1 MIRKLYYYQF
11 MKALLRLTV
20 FTLATFLVVGTV
32 LAVVIKETPRARSSN
47 GDIILTWTTVDETGV
62 QRFEVLRASWGGTA
76 WSDFVVVGTI
86 DQLKGNNS
94 SYEFV
99 DKSVFKTTAGIYG
112 YRVRII
118 NGQTPAPETDIV
130 TVSHVSSAAR
140 RTWGSIKAMFR

>member
-1 MIRKLYYYQF
+1 
-11 MKALLRLTV
+11 MKTILRLT
-20 FTLATFLVVGTV
+20 LVVLAVPLLIGTM
-32 LAVVIKETPRARSSN
+32 LAVVIKETPKARSSN

-62 QRFEVLRASWGGTA
+62 QRFDVLRASWGGSG
-76 WSDFVVVGTI
+76 WSDFVVVGTV

-94 SYEFV
+94 TYEFI

-112 YRVRII
+112 YRIRII

-130 TVSHVSSAAR
+130 TVSHTSSAAK

>member
-1 MIRKLYYYQF
+1 
-11 MKALLRLTV
+11 MKALLRLIT
-20 FTLATFLVVGTV
+20 FTLATFLLVGTL

-62 QRFEVLRASWGGTA
+62 QRFEVLRASWGGA
-76 WSDFVVVGTI
+76 SWSDFVVVGTI

-130 TVSHVSSAAR
+130 TVSHVSSAAK